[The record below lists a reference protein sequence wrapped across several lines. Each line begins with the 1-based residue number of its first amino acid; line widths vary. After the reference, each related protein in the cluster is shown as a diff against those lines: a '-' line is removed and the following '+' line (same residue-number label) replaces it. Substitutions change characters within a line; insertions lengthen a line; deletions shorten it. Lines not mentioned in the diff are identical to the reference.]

1 MFPRVS
7 TFLPLRPLTRHPLS
21 SGSPETSAAAIM
33 LLAARHGTIRYRS
46 SALLAPQD
54 KMKNIQRYFGTN
66 SVICSKK
73 DEQSVRTDETS
84 KETSDSQDSAKENTK
99 KDLLD
104 IIKGMKVELSTV
116 NVQTT
121 KPPNRRP
128 LISLEATLGRLQR
141 ATEYAPKKRRVLY
154 LILSAVSDMLALCST
169 LQFYDF
175 EARLDDI
182 LRPLSLKKKRKKE
195 KMLKKK
201 KKFSF
206 SNIISDMKVAR
217 PSAARVRSRPEHQ
230 IQFDDGYDSSPDQ
243 QKTTDLRKRLR
254 KNIFSGK
261 RLNIFDMT
269 AVTKE
274 APETDASP
282 SLWDV
287 EFAKQLATVDEQ
299 LLQNGFEELIQWTKE
314 GKLWEFPINNEA
326 GFDDDGSE
334 FHEHIFLEKHL
345 ESFPKQGPIRHF
357 MELVTCGLSKN
368 PYLSVKQK
376 VEHIEWFRNYFNE
389 KKDILQESNI
399 QFN

>member
-1 MFPRVS
+1 MFPTVS
-7 TFLPLRPLTRHPLS
+7 TFLPLRLLSRHPLS
-21 SGSPETSAAAIM
+21 SGSPETSAVAIM
-33 LLAARHGTIRYRS
+33 LLAARHGTVR
-46 SALLAPQD
+46 
-54 KMKNIQRYFGTN
+54 MKNIQRCFGTN

-84 KETSDSQDSAKENTK
+84 KETSESQASAKENTK

-128 LISLEATLGRLQR
+128 LKSLEATLGRLQR
-141 ATEYAPKKRRVLY
+141 ATEYAPKKRTEPLSPELVAAA
-154 LILSAVSDMLALCST
+154 SAVADSLPFDKQTTKSELLRQ
-169 LQFYDF
+169 LQQHEEESRAQRDA
-175 EARLDDI
+175 ERSKI
-182 LRPLSLKKKRKKE
+182 
-195 KMLKKK
+195 
-201 KKFSF
+201 SF

-217 PSAARVRSRPEHQ
+217 RSAARVRSRPEHQ

-243 QKTTDLRKRLR
+243 QKTTDFRKRLR

-261 RLNIFDMT
+261 RLHIFDMT

-287 EFAKQLATVDEQ
+287 GFAKQLATVDGQ

-326 GFDDDGSE
+326 GFDDGSE

-345 ESFPKQGPIRHF
+345 RAFQ
-357 MELVTCGLSKN
+357 N
-368 PYLSVKQK
+368 
-376 VEHIEWFRNYFNE
+376 
-389 KKDILQESNI
+389 KD
-399 QFN
+399 QFATSWSW